1 MSMKENST
9 YGGIKALWIDAD
21 KAGMKTEDDLW
32 VKQLIVLRANGI
44 YFKDNNQQKEEV
56 LNG

>member
-1 MSMKENST
+1 
-9 YGGIKALWIDAD
+9 
-21 KAGMKTEDDLW
+21 MKTEDDLW